1 MARGFGTLSPPL
13 RAVIL
18 GVPALGVV
26 LAAFAARGGAGAPEP
41 WRWALIPACVAAI
54 VLTDRY
60 PVKIGPEQKVNLGA
74 LFCLL
79 AALLLPPAV
88 GPATAAVGVL
98 AGNLLLRRTWWEST
112 FNAGNV
118 LASSAIAAS
127 IGAVGLDIDAGGD
140 ARAALAGLAYVIVNL
155 MLATLPASIHTRR
168 PYLTLLRQAA
178 AASWTASLSLS
189 ACAVSVAVLAIEAPV
204 AAPLP
209 LIVLPLIYRMNL
221 AIQAQGKANEQ
232 LAGVLA
238 AQRRFL
244 TDVSHQVAT
253 PLATIMTN
261 LSILRRAQRGAGP
274 TREAIDDSVA
284 EAERMKRMLARLRT
298 LAHADEDIPLRRELV
313 DLAELTAD
321 VVRAYAAQAG
331 TSGVAFVTEV
341 GVPVRTSADRD
352 LLREAVANL
361 VDNAVRVTPRGETVT
376 LRVGKGAGRP
386 SIDVIDHG
394 PGIDDERLKNLF
406 DRFQRSDSGS
416 GLGLAIARRVVERH
430 GGTIRVQTKPGSGS
444 TFTIELPGLPTEWGG
459 RPRA

>member
-13 RAVIL
+13 RAVIVGL
-18 GVPALGVV
+18 PAIGVL
-26 LAAFAARGGAGAPEP
+26 LAAIAARGGLAAPEP
-41 WRWALIPACVAAI
+41 WRWALVPACLAAI
-54 VLTDRY
+54 VLTERY

-74 LFCLL
+74 LPCLL
-79 AALLLPPAV
+79 AALLLPPAI

-98 AGNLLLRRTWWEST
+98 AGNLLVRRTWWESAY
-112 FNAGNV
+112 NAGNV
-118 LASSAIAAS
+118 LAASALAAS
-127 IGAVGLDIDAGGD
+127 IGSIGRDTDASMD
-140 ARAALAGLAYVIVNL
+140 VRAALAALVYSIVNL
-155 MLATLPASIHTRR
+155 TLAVVPAAIHSGR
-168 PYLTLLRQAA
+168 PYLGLLRQAA
-178 AASWTASLSLS
+178 AASWTASLSLA
-189 ACAVSVAVLAIEAPV
+189 ACAVSVALLAVEAPV

-209 LIVLPLIYRMNL
+209 LIVLPLIYRMNR
-221 AIQAQGKANEQ
+221 AIQAQSKANDQ

-261 LSILRRAQRGAGP
+261 LSILRRAQRGTGP
-274 TREAIDDSVA
+274 TREAIADSVA
-284 EAERMKRMLARLRT
+284 EAERMKRMLARLRA

-313 DLAELTAD
+313 DLAELTSD

-331 TSGVAFVTEV
+331 TSGVGFVTDFRL
-341 GVPVRTSADRD
+341 PARISADKD

-361 VDNAVRVTPRGETVT
+361 VDNAVRVTPPGEAVT
-376 LRVGKGAGRP
+376 LRVGNGSAGP

-394 PGIDDERLKNLF
+394 PGIDDERLKILF

-430 GGTIRVQTKPGSGS
+430 GGTIRVQTRPGSGS
-444 TFTIELPGLPTEWGG
+444 TFTIELPPY
-459 RPRA
+459 